1 MIYNQRD
8 KFINGK
14 EDDSLDTAILL
25 EEFAFR
31 AVEMK
36 DEDYEKLEV
45 VPCDVKAIQNIPKG
59 VSDFWIKAILNHP
72 IGGMVSEKD
81 RPILGYLTNVEL
93 DLHKGDKGQ
102 GFDLI
107 FTFLPNS
114 YFSGTV
120 IKKELHMKNKGILD
134 KTTSSEITWKD
145 ACNPTVM
152 KKKKKKKGKKVTV
165 EVKTDS
171 FFNFF
176 ATLDPDEE
184 KPEDNKEKKEP
195 KKDDDEEDDGAE
207 EIMEKL

>member
-8 KFINGK
+8 KFINGQ
-14 EDDSLDTAILL
+14 DDETLDTAKLL
-25 EEFAFR
+25 EEFATR
-31 AVEMK
+31 AQEMK

-93 DLHKGDKGQ
+93 DLHSGDKGQ

-114 YFSGTV
+114 YFTGTV

-134 KTTSSEITWKD
+134 RTTSTEI
-145 ACNPTVM
+145 
-152 KKKKKKKGKKVTV
+152 
-165 EVKTDS
+165 
-171 FFNFF
+171 
-176 ATLDPDEE
+176 
-184 KPEDNKEKKEP
+184 
-195 KKDDDEEDDGAE
+195 
-207 EIMEKL
+207 